1 MSLES
6 RLTGLER
13 RLPSDEEPFQFTFCK
28 APTKLSAAAHAEYHR
43 ARGEPHCFTLD
54 LGAAAVRQGDD
65 E

>member
-1 MSLES
+1 MSIES

-13 RLPSDEEPFQFTFCK
+13 RLPSDEEPFRFTLCE
-28 APTKLSAAAHAEYHR
+28 APAKLPTAAHADYHR
-43 ARGEPHCFTLD
+43 ERGEPHCFTLD